1 MIYIDKDERIIILYY
16 CLFVDDLANKI
27 RRLDI
32 NLYQHILQFLLT
44 KTHHLNMDTK
54 WFDLKLIEYD
64 THVYLS
70 K

>member
-44 KTHHLNMDTK
+44 KTHQLNMDTK